1 MGNAQGAR
9 SDMLPGMGEKAG
21 GAPPEGRESQATSR
35 LRRRLAT
42 VVERIEAAR
51 RAHPHLEIALFFS
64 AGFLFD
70 VLTLGRIDDVAT
82 LSMQGVYL
90 LVLCLLLLADQWVEL
105 TGRRLGPWLGRAWA
119 LREEGI
125 HFFLGGLLSAYSL
138 FYLRSASVLSSILF
152 VGVMFALLVG
162 NELPSLRRLGPVVR
176 FALFSFCITSFLAYL
191 LPVAAGRLSR
201 TFFFLAAGTAIA
213 VTLSL
218 AHLIGRWAEDRRLG
232 LKRAGIPGV
241 AVQAGL
247 VGLFL
252 LDAVPPVPLSVRH
265 LGVYHEV
272 ERQGDVYVLRHEKP
286 AWRFFEEGDQRFY
299 ARDGDKVWVFARIFA
314 PAEFRDAVYLVW
326 EYDHPKLGWTQTDRI
341 RMSITGGRE
350 EGYRAFA
357 YKAHWREGDWRVSV
371 ETSDGRT
378 LGRIGLRV
386 ERDPRGDA
394 PRRFQEERAD
404 LTLPPH
410 RARPRPSNTPAP
422 PREACRWDRSRG
434 TAA

>member
-1 MGNAQGAR
+1 
-9 SDMLPGMGEKAG
+9 MGEEARDRPVEGEQG
-21 GAPPEGRESQATSR
+21 GRDPSR
-35 LRRRLAT
+35 LRRRVQAIVT
-42 VVERIEAAR
+42 RVEAAR
-51 RAHPHLEIALFFS
+51 EAHPYLEIALFFS

-70 VLTLGRIDDVAT
+70 VFTLGRIDDGMT
-82 LSMQGVYL
+82 LLMQGVYL

-105 TGRRLGPWLGRAWA
+105 TGKKLGPWLGRAWA

-191 LPVAAGRLSR
+191 LPVVAGRLSR
-201 TFFFLAAGTAIA
+201 LFFFLAAGSALAIA
-213 VTLSL
+213 AGV

-232 LKRAGIPGV
+232 LKRAGLPSV
-241 AVQAGL
+241 AVQASL

-252 LDAVPPVPLSVRH
+252 VDAVPPVPLSVRH

-314 PAEFRDAVYLVW
+314 PAEFRDSVYLVW
-326 EYDHPKLGWTQTDRI
+326 EYDHPKTGWTQTDRI

-378 LGRIGLRV
+378 LGRIGVHV

-394 PRRFQEERAD
+394 PRHFQEEQAC
-404 LTLPPH
+404 LSVPAP
-410 RARPRPSNTPAP
+410 APRPPPASRPAP
-422 PREACRWDRSRG
+422 PPGACRWDRSRG